1 MPATGVHKIG
11 GGRGRERLPRKWPT
25 KRQSTV
31 VVFFRCSLIVF
42 VSGSLAYGHTSNVPP
57 PCVIPDLLMSCR
69 RSITFFADPLRV
81 TLPFRPACQWLGVPA
96 PNDLGCSFDW
106 HNLLFEGCFLIG
118 TRPVSTRQGFIDGGR
133 R

>member
-1 MPATGVHKIG
+1 MLLTGVHKIG
-11 GGRGRERLPRKWPT
+11 GGLAGERLPRKSPT
-25 KRQSTV
+25 KRHTGV
-31 VVFFRCSLIVF
+31 VVSSSCFPVVF
-42 VSGSLAYGHTSNVPP
+42 VIALVDVRTYVECPPALCDPRPFSELSSLY
-57 PCVIPDLLMSCR
+57 
-69 RSITFFADPLRV
+69 TFFADPLRV
-81 TLPFRPACQWLGVPA
+81 TLPFRPACQWLGVPV